1 MLVPGLRKTSQ
12 TSNIQFTISASFMI
26 VLLTRHC
33 AMVILI
39 ALKENIC
46 SEYQRDPK
54 VGKLF
59 MAQDIRYINAT
70 RLILLSTVLHPSSVG
85 C

>member
-1 MLVPGLRKTSQ
+1 
-12 TSNIQFTISASFMI
+12 
-26 VLLTRHC
+26 
-33 AMVILI
+33 MVILI
-39 ALKENIC
+39 ALKENTC

-70 RLILLSTVLHPSSVG
+70 RLILFSTVLHPSSVG